1 MKKISIIICSFFLSI
16 NMIGQVPDIPW
27 QAELTRITGAEYFN
41 GQDRYDIGKDFTNG
55 SIMLDLSVN
64 RVYVVGNTTNFFI
77 LKITERMYDLEQ
89 EVLVK
94 SGVGSNI
101 YRCERQGKEWKMD
114 LQYDPEKNTLH
125 ASFYF
130 NGDDGILKVMSFD
143 SKPIPKETAE

>member
-1 MKKISIIICSFFLSI
+1 MRKISILVCIFLLSA

-27 QAELTRITGAEYFN
+27 QAELTRITGAEYYN
-41 GQDRYDIGKDFTNG
+41 GEDKFDIGKDFTDG
-55 SIMLDLSVN
+55 IIMLDFSVN

-77 LKITERMYDLEQ
+77 LKITERLNDLEK
-89 EVLVK
+89 EILVK

-101 YRCERQGKEWKMD
+101 YRCKRQGKEWKMD
-114 LQYDPEKNTLH
+114 LQYDPAENMVH

-130 NGDDGILKVMSFD
+130 KSDDGILRVISFD